1 MRQLKLVTSC
11 DIRVPC
17 QVRQG
22 ALQLNMIMSHFNKA
36 CHCGALAWQR
46 LCMTGAC
53 AARRVR
59 RRTRN
64 STYAGYRRSGAH
76 GLAQKLY
83 NWSTLN
89 QRVFRRLGFVVAK
102 AECEAVALCE
112 PGAVERVLKL
122 VRVHIADHAERQRQQ
137 VSEPAVTAHGA
148 ASQVRSAFQSNALLR
163 YRSAL
168 SAGAQA

>member
-1 MRQLKLVTSC
+1 MYSWSMRIRHACGGAHGIQLTQA
-11 DIRVPC
+11 I
-17 QVRQG
+17 G
-22 ALQLNMIMSHFNKA
+22 
-36 CHCGALAWQR
+36 G
-46 LCMTGAC
+46 
-53 AARRVR
+53 
-59 RRTRN
+59 
-64 STYAGYRRSGAH
+64 RSGAH

-137 VSEPAVTAHGA
+137 VSEPAVPAHGA
-148 ASQVRSAFQSNALLR
+148 ASQARPAFQSNALLR
-163 YRSAL
+163 HWSAIF
-168 SAGAQA
+168 AGTQA